1 MGGVVS
7 KKRADSAAAA
17 AEPPALERLFT
28 KVFRVER
35 SVATPLSYL
44 T

>member
-1 MGGVVS
+1 MS

-17 AEPPALERLFT
+17 AESPALERLFT
-28 KVFRVER
+28 KVCCVER
-35 SVATPLSYL
+35 SVAMPLSYL